1 MAMGRRNREKQA
13 EIWIDY
19 TRIPKSPGHPFYER
33 LGKILSARKFDDF
46 VEELC
51 AKFYAE
57 KMGRPSIP
65 PGVYFRM
72 LMIGYFEGLDSERGI
87 AWRCADSLSLKEFLG
102 YSIDEKPP
110 DHSSVSRTR
119 RLLDLETHAT
129 VFQWVLKALAEEGL
143 IRGRTV
149 GIDAT
154 TLEANAALRSIVRRD
169 TGESYTEFLAR
180 LARASGMETPT
191 REDLARLDR
200 KRKKK
205 GSNEDWEHP
214 HDPDAR
220 IARMKDGRTHMAHKD
235 EQAVDLDTGAVLA
248 VTVRAADSGDTETVS
263 ETLSATA
270 KNVSALRDDP
280 AVSDKIDSEP
290 LSEVVAD
297 KGYHSNDVLEKLSGH
312 GIRTYISEPSRGRR
326 KWKGRRGARDA
337 VYANRRRI
345 RGRRGRRLMRRR
357 AELVERSFAHQLET
371 GGMRRT
377 HLRGRENILKRLL
390 IHAGGFNLGLLMR
403 KVFGVGTP
411 RRLDGSIS
419 LSERLVCAVR
429 SLCGR
434 LKASALLFN
443 AWRFSRRRPGIGLA
457 VA

>member
-1 MAMGRRNREKQA
+1 
-13 EIWIDY
+13 
-19 TRIPKSPGHPFYER
+19 
-33 LGKILSARKFDDF
+33 
-46 VEELC
+46 
-51 AKFYAE
+51 
-57 KMGRPSIP
+57 
-65 PGVYFRM
+65 
-72 LMIGYFEGLDSERGI
+72 
-87 AWRCADSLSLKEFLG
+87 
-102 YSIDEKPP
+102 
-110 DHSSVSRTR
+110 
-119 RLLDLETHAT
+119 
-129 VFQWVLKALAEEGL
+129 
-143 IRGRTV
+143 
-149 GIDAT
+149 
-154 TLEANAALRSIVRRD
+154 
-169 TGESYTEFLAR
+169 
-180 LARASGMETPT
+180 
-191 REDLARLDR
+191 
-200 KRKKK
+200 
-205 GSNEDWEHP
+205 
-214 HDPDAR
+214 
-220 IARMKDGRTHMAHKD
+220 
-235 EQAVDLDTGAVLA
+235 
-248 VTVRAADSGDTETVS
+248 
-263 ETLSATA
+263 
-270 KNVSALRDDP
+270 LRDDP

-345 RGRRGRRLMRRR
+345 RGRRGRRLLRKRG
-357 AELVERSFAHQLET
+357 ELVERSFAHQLET

-403 KVFGVGTP
+403 KLFGVGTP

-434 LKASALLFN
+434 LKASALLFD